1 MPAPAGGTPAAMVMK
16 DFSPAGTDR
25 QAPAPAK
32 ANNLADDLDGAAGSE
47 TTHIWRDYMTLG
59 TDTRRFT
66 VSDDTDASRHEYFPT
81 LFRRVFRQLLSM
93 TARLGL
99 FAGSAA

>member
-1 MPAPAGGTPAAMVMK
+1 MVMMMK

-25 QAPAPAK
+25 QAPTPAK
-32 ANNLADDLDGAAGSE
+32 ANNLAVDLDGAAGSE
-47 TTHIWRDYMTLG
+47 TTHIWGDYVNLG

-93 TARLGL
+93 TARLGR